1 MINNTF
7 VTAYIGYLVG
17 LEQTSY
23 RVPEN
28 VGLVELCVNVSFPVT
43 DCPIMTQFNV
53 SLSTRNGTAG
63 NTCHSTCLYTSLSSL
78 FAMSSVFGYLY
89 STVSPGDYESLNQ
102 IILTFSPCDTQ
113 HCVNVTIMDDTEDEP
128 NEFFFYT
135 LQETLGL
142 HPNIELAPVNGEIVI
157 IDNDLNGQ
165 YNLFKPIYLSR
176 KHAPYIL
183 YAW

>member
-1 MINNTF
+1 
-7 VTAYIGYLVG
+7 
-17 LEQTSY
+17 
-23 RVPEN
+23 
-28 VGLVELCVNVSFPVT
+28 
-43 DCPIMTQFNV
+43 
-53 SLSTRNGTAG
+53 
-63 NTCHSTCLYTSLSSL
+63 
-78 FAMSSVFGYLY
+78 
-89 STVSPGDYESLNQ
+89 
-102 IILTFSPCDTQ
+102 
-113 HCVNVTIMDDTEDEP
+113 MDDTEYEP